1 MSYLTFMPFCMWINM
16 YQEVNLV
23 GSTWILGCLTV
34 GQYVTKLEMCQVQ
47 NIIEADGTSI
57 TSSWIIFC
65 GTYSSFVA
73 CFLEIRLWAFVVLYT
88 EMPFYIYLPSKWL
101 KICSTGSKWKFV
113 KALERIVKKEQ
124 VMRRSTLS
132 NWYLILSHVSCF
144 LVHHTKG
151 VLVKHHKIVIWWNI
165 LVLI

>member
-1 MSYLTFMPFCMWINM
+1 MSYQTFMPFCMRINM

-47 NIIEADGTSI
+47 DIIEADGTSI

-65 GTYSSFVA
+65 GTSSSFVA

-88 EMPFYIYLPSKWL
+88 EMPIVLKVFSYKNL
-101 KICSTGSKWKFV
+101 KIEFRGSMFDLNSTQVLSIMCKSAIIKINSLFHQNLGTIIECS
-113 KALERIVKKEQ
+113 
-124 VMRRSTLS
+124 
-132 NWYLILSHVSCF
+132 N
-144 LVHHTKG
+144 
-151 VLVKHHKIVIWWNI
+151 
-165 LVLI
+165 